1 MNIKPSLSMIRKTS
15 LATAVLCG
23 ALGFSTLNKT
33 VVDSFEHNKPYE
45 IRAINAKEGSTEW
58 YMEDIMNKIE
68 GRPKDEKELAHYE
81 TIHPERAR
89 HFRYNKNATVIQ
101 NAKQALTVAKN
112 NIFDNVIDPL
122 TKYCPYLP
130 LVLSGYALGIY
141 ANTIG
146 IELKNKGVFKDLD
159 KGNNVL

>member
-1 MNIKPSLSMIRKTS
+1 MNIKPSLSMIRNTS

-23 ALGFSTLNKT
+23 ALGLSSLNKT
-33 VVDSFEHNKPYE
+33 VGDSFEHNKPYE
-45 IRAINAKEGSTEW
+45 IRAINEKEGSAEW
-58 YMEDIMNKIE
+58 YMKNIENIIE

-101 NAKQALTVAKN
+101 NAKQALTVAEN

-122 TKYCPYLP
+122 TKYGPYLP
-130 LVLSGYALGIY
+130 LGLSVWAFGIY
-141 ANTIG
+141 TNTIG